1 MTAQAPAATQ
11 LLLIDPQND
20 FCDIPGAALP
30 VPGANVDLQRV
41 ADLLGRHGQRFDA
54 IHVTLDSHR
63 PIDIAHPAW
72 WQDAA
77 GQMPAPFT
85 LITEDNVRDGRW
97 QARDPAHQQASLRY
111 VTELT
116 RRGHYQLLVWP
127 EHCLIGSWGHNV
139 HAGLFAALNQ
149 WSRERVRT
157 VHYQIK
163 GLNAGTEHYS
173 AVEAEVPD
181 PTDPHTLP
189 DQAWLARLKTADTIV
204 IAGEALSHCVAGTVR
219 DLANQL
225 GDDHVHKLLLLT
237 DCCSPVTG
245 FEEAGQAFVA
255 DLVAR
260 GMRTAQSHQLF
271 A

>member
-1 MTAQAPAATQ
+1 MTALVPAATQ

-30 VPGANVDLQRV
+30 VPGANADLQRV
-41 ADLLGRHGQRFDA
+41 ADLLARHGQRFDA

-72 WQDAA
+72 WQDAS
-77 GQMPAPFT
+77 GQMPTPFT
-85 LITEDNVRDGRW
+85 LITVEDVTRGRW
-97 QARDPAHQQASLRY
+97 QTRDPARQQSSLDY
-111 VTELT
+111 VRELA

-139 HAGLFAALNQ
+139 HAALFAALNQ
-149 WSRERVRT
+149 WSREQVRP

-173 AVEAEVPD
+173 AIEAEVPD
-181 PTDPHTLP
+181 PADPHTLP
-189 DQAWLARLKTADTIV
+189 DQNWIARLRSADTIV

-219 DLANQL
+219 DLASQL
-225 GDDHVHKLLLLT
+225 GDAHVHKLLLLT
-237 DCCSPVTG
+237 DCCSAVSG
-245 FEEAGQAFVA
+245 FEEAGSAFIQE
-255 DLVAR
+255 LVAR
-260 GMRTAQSHQLF
+260 GMRTAQSDRLF

>member
-1 MTAQAPAATQ
+1 MTALAKAAMH

-30 VPGANVDLQRV
+30 VPGANADMQRV
-41 ADLLGRHGQRFDA
+41 ADLVARHGSQFDA

-72 WQDAA
+72 WRDES
-77 GQMPAPFT
+77 GQMPPPFT
-85 LITEDNVRDGRW
+85 IIAEADVAAGKW
-97 QARDPAHQQASLRY
+97 QARDTEQQAASLHY
-111 VTELT
+111 VQELA

-139 HAGLFAALNQ
+139 HAGLFDALNQ
-149 WSRERVRT
+149 WSRQQIRP

-163 GLNAGTEHYS
+163 GLNAATEHYS
-173 AVEAEVPD
+173 AIQAEVPD
-181 PTDPHTLP
+181 PADPHTLP
-189 DQAWLARLKTADTIV
+189 DQDWIAQLKTADTIV

-219 DLANQL
+219 DLADQL
-225 GDDHVHKLLLLT
+225 GDAQVHKLLLLT
-237 DCCSPVTG
+237 DCCSAVSG
-245 FEEAGQAFVA
+245 FEEAGKAFVQE
-255 DLVAR
+255 LTAR
-260 GMRTAQSHQLF
+260 GMRTATSDTLF

>member
-1 MTAQAPAATQ
+1 MTVLAKAATQ

-30 VPGANVDLQRV
+30 VPGANADMQRV
-41 ADLLGRHGQRFDA
+41 ADLLARHAARFDA

-72 WQDAA
+72 WRDAS
-77 GQMPAPFT
+77 GQSPAPFT
-85 LITEDNVRDGRW
+85 LITQTEVQQGRW
-97 QARDPAHQQASLRY
+97 QARDPALQAASLRY
-111 VTELT
+111 VQELT

-149 WSRERVRT
+149 WSRQQIRP

-163 GLNAGTEHYS
+163 GLNPGTEHYS
-173 AVEAEVPD
+173 AIEAEVPD
-181 PTDPHTLP
+181 PADPHTLP
-189 DQAWLARLKTADTIV
+189 DQDWIARLQTADTIV

-219 DLANQL
+219 DLARQL
-225 GDDHVHKLLLLT
+225 GDAHVHKLLLLT
-237 DCCSPVTG
+237 DCSSAVSG
-245 FEEAGQAFVA
+245 FEEAGNTFVQE
-255 DLVAR
+255 LVAR
-260 GMRTAQSHQLF
+260 GMRTATSDTLF